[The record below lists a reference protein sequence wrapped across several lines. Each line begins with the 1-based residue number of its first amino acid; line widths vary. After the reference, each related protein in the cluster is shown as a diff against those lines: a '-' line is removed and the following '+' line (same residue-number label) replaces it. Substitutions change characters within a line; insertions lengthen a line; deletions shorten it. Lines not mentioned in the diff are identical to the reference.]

1 MHGLVVINL
10 LAFSAQAYAEEQVP
24 VADNLL
30 RRADNV
36 GPRFLADLDA
46 TVLAKGAPTQPP
58 TPPPPKNPFASL
70 FGGGGKTVSSKGK
83 GKVTTKGKGKAK
95 GKSQVTVYAP
105 VQGVIPDG
113 GGFTIDGKSPGD
125 AFKDVF
131 FGGGKKD
138 TGKTRALPPTRRVMP
153 LVRGPATPFIR
164 GPPIR

>member
-1 MHGLVVINL
+1 MHSLIVINL

-30 RRADNV
+30 RRADNE

-46 TVLAKGAPTQPP
+46 TVLAKGAPTEPP

-83 GKVTTKGKGKAK
+83 GKGKAK
-95 GKSQVTVYAP
+95 RKPQAQAPQVTVYEP
-105 VQGVIPDG
+105 VKGVIPDG
-113 GGFTIDGKSPGD
+113 GGFTIDGKPGFQ
-125 AFKDVF
+125 AIKDEL
-131 FGGGKKD
+131 FGGFGKKE